1 MLHKTLKAKYASPCC
16 NKAPHTVNTTNS
28 ALFTRNKFKNIT
40 ILCLRE
46 FDFVSLIKSNLQQL
60 TLKLCEATA
69 TLVPEVFLDFSLL
82 EYPASKAA
90 IMSREAA
97 IKKNFIAASRLVLTT
112 WQLSY
117 LEQRK
122 IKKNSGIRVSNS
134 QYPPEL
140 ET

>member
-1 MLHKTLKAKYASPCC
+1 M
-16 NKAPHTVNTTNS
+16 
-28 ALFTRNKFKNIT
+28 
-40 ILCLRE
+40 
-46 FDFVSLIKSNLQQL
+46 QQL